1 MLELLDCPMVCAD
14 ILDRQRKFF
23 CRQVWN
29 TVAAIPPGHVA
40 SYGQIAKLAGFAN
53 GARLVGWALRS
64 APVDI
69 DLPWHR
75 VVNAEGKISI
85 PTADPAHAE
94 QVRRLSAESVRIS
107 GGRIDISRY
116 VWSPNLD
123 ELVWGPPSFE
133 VAEKTENVG
142 D

>member
-14 ILDRQRKFF
+14 ILDRQRKNF

-64 APVDI
+64 APADI

-75 VVNAEGKISI
+75 VVNAQGKISI
-85 PTADPAHAE
+85 PTTDPAHAE
-94 QVRRLSAESVRIS
+94 QVRRLSAESVQIA
-107 GGRIDISRY
+107 GDRIDISRY

>member
-1 MLELLDCPMVCAD
+1 LLDFFRVCSD
-14 ILDRQRKFF
+14 ILDKQRKNF

-29 TVAAIPPGHVA
+29 TVAAIPPGRVA

-64 APVDI
+64 APADV

-75 VVNAEGKISI
+75 VVNAQGKISI
-85 PTADPAHAE
+85 PAADPAHAE
-94 QVRRLSAESVRIS
+94 QVRRLTAESVRIA

-116 VWSPNLD
+116 SWSPNLD

-133 VAEKTENVG
+133 VAEITETVG
-142 D
+142 E